1 MAFTVEEYRVKCL
14 TCQDQNDIAVT
25 SVKKYIYY
33 ELKSIAMKKLFIV
46 LPVFLAFFSCE
57 PTQKKAPLIPL
68 EDFFKNPEKTAF
80 RISPNG
86 EYFSYM
92 APWENRLNIF
102 IQRVG
107 ADSAVRIT
115 SETARDIAG
124 YLWKGND
131 RVLFLKDTGG
141 DENFQLYGV
150 NIDGTEQKGLTVF
163 EKVRTEFIDDL
174 EEVEDQVI
182 VGLNRRNPEVF
193 DPFRLDVNT
202 GEMTQLAENPGNI
215 VGWMTDHDG
224 KLRVAITSDGVN
236 QTILFRESEDVPF
249 QAILTTNFKETM
261 SPYLFTFDNKML
273 YAASNLGRDKTALVL
288 FDPASGKEKEVLFE
302 TQEADLEGVEYSK
315 KDKKLLSVSWVTDK
329 EKEHFFDP
337 EAEAMKK
344 DLKEKLPGYQ
354 VAIGSHNKNEDK
366 FMIRTYSDKSRGAY
380 YFYDKTSRELKK
392 LADLSPWLNEQDLC
406 DMKPV
411 SYQSRD
417 GLTIHGYLTL
427 PKGYEAKNLPVI
439 INPHGGP
446 WARDYWGF
454 NSEVQFLANNGYA
467 VLQMNFRGSTGFGK
481 EFWQSSFKQWG
492 RTMQDDISDGV
503 KWLID
508 QGIADPKRIAIYG
521 GSYGGY
527 ATLAGLTLTPD
538 LYAAGVDYVGV
549 SNMFTFMNTIPPYW
563 KPMRDMFYEMVG
575 NPESDSLL
583 LAQVSPVFL
592 VDKINAPL
600 FVAQGAN
607 DPRVNKAESDQ
618 IVQALKDRGIDV
630 EYMVK
635 DNEGHGFHN
644 QENRFDFYRAMLA
657 FLDKHLKQEVNEEQ

>member
-1 MAFTVEEYRVKCL
+1 
-14 TCQDQNDIAVT
+14 
-25 SVKKYIYY
+25 
-33 ELKSIAMKKLFIV
+33 MKKLFIV
-46 LPVFLAFFSCE
+46 VPIFLAFFSCE
-57 PTQKKAPLIPL
+57 PNQQKSPLIPL

-86 EYFSYM
+86 EYYSYM

-102 IQRVG
+102 IQKVG

-115 SETARDIAG
+115 SETERDIAG

-150 NIDGTEQKGLTVF
+150 NIDGTELKGLTVF

-193 DPFRLDVNT
+193 DPFRLNVNT

-236 QTILFRESEDVPF
+236 QTILFRETEEVPF
-249 QAILTTNFKETM
+249 QAILTTSFKETV

-288 FDPASGKEKEVLFE
+288 FDPATGKEKEVLFE
-302 TQEADLEGVEYSK
+302 TQEADLEGVDYSK

-329 EKEHFFDP
+329 EKEHFFD
-337 EAEAMKK
+337 ADAQAMKK
-344 DLKEKLPGYQ
+344 DLQEKLPGYQ
-354 VAIGSHNKNEDK
+354 VAIGSHNKAEDK

-392 LADLSPWLNEQDLC
+392 LADLSPWLNEDDLC

-492 RTMQDDISDGV
+492 RTMQDDITDGV
-503 KWLID
+503 KWLVD
-508 QGIADPKRIAIYG
+508 QGIADPKRVAIYG

-583 LAQVSPVFL
+583 LAEVSPVFL
-592 VDKINAPL
+592 VDKIKAPL

-657 FLDKHLKQEVNEEQ
+657 FLDKHLKKEE

>member
-1 MAFTVEEYRVKCL
+1 
-14 TCQDQNDIAVT
+14 
-25 SVKKYIYY
+25 
-33 ELKSIAMKKLFIV
+33 MKKLFIV

-57 PTQKKAPLIPL
+57 PAQKKAASIPL

-86 EYFSYM
+86 EFYSYL

-102 IQRVG
+102 VQKIG

-115 SETARDIAG
+115 SETERDIAG
-124 YLWKGND
+124 YLWKGNN

-150 NIDGTEQKGLTVF
+150 NIDGTELKGLTVF

-174 EEVEDQVI
+174 EEVEGKVI
-182 VGLNRRNPEVF
+182 IGLNQRNPEVF

-202 GEMTQLAENPGNI
+202 GEMIQLAENPGNI
-215 VGWMTDHDG
+215 VGWMTDHEG

-236 QTILFRESEDVPF
+236 QTLMYRDTEEAPF
-249 QAILTTNFKETM
+249 KPILTTSFKETV

-273 YAASNLGRDKTALVL
+273 YTASNLGRDKTALVL
-288 FDPASGKEKEVLFE
+288 FDPATGKEKEVLFE
-302 TQEADLEGVEYSK
+302 TQEADIEGVEYSK
-315 KDKKLLSVSWVTDK
+315 KDKKLLAVSWVTDK

-344 DLKEKLPGYQ
+344 TLQEKLEGYQ
-354 VAIGSHNKNEDK
+354 VAIGSHNKAEDK

-380 YFYDKTSRELKK
+380 YFYDKKTKELKK
-392 LADLSPWLNEQDLC
+392 LADLSPWLNEKDLC
-406 DMKPV
+406 DMKPI

-508 QGIADPKRIAIYG
+508 QGIADPKRVAIYG

-563 KPMRDMFYEMVG
+563 KPLKDMFYEMVG

-592 VDKINAPL
+592 VDKIKAPL

-644 QENRFDFYRAMLA
+644 QENRFDFYRSMIA
-657 FLDKHLKQEVNEEQ
+657 FLDKHLKPQEKTEL